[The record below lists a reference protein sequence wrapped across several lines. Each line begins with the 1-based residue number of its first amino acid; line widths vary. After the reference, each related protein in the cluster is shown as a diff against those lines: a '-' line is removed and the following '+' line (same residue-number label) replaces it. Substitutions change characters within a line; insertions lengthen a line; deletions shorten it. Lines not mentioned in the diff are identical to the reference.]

1 MDNTLTPSNSPLSR
15 GEQRSPP
22 DKGDGGGWLFRT
34 RRGMK
39 NSYPGTGMK
48 PRVSL
53 IVAMAKNR
61 VIGINNMMPWH
72 LPADLKHFKALTMGH
87 HIVMGR
93 KTYESIGKPLP
104 GRTSVVVTR
113 NRDYSAPGVIVE
125 SSLEAAISACGND
138 EEIFVIGGAELYAQA
153 LPLVSTLYITEIQ
166 QNAEG
171 DAYFPEFDNTEWL
184 EVAREMHSQQ
194 EPQPLEYHF
203 VTYLR
208 NG

>member
-1 MDNTLTPSNSPLSR
+1 
-15 GEQRSPP
+15 
-22 DKGDGGGWLFRT
+22 
-34 RRGMK
+34 MK

-61 VIGINNMMPWH
+61 VIGANNTLPWH
-72 LPADLKHFKALTMGH
+72 LPADLKHFKSLTMGH

-113 NRDYSAPGVIVE
+113 NADYAPPGVVAAN
-125 SSLEAAISACGND
+125 SLRAALSVCGGD
-138 EEIFVIGGAELYAQA
+138 TEIFVIGGAEIFSQA
-153 LPLVSTLYITEIQ
+153 LEFAGSLYITEIKRDV
-166 QNAEG
+166 AG
-171 DAYFPEFDNTEWL
+171 DVSFPEFDKTEWQ
-184 EVAREMHSQQ
+184 EISREIHHQQ
-194 EPQPLEYHF
+194 TPEPLEYHF
-203 VTYLR
+203 VEYRR